1 MILFERLAQ
10 LHWPILLGVAFVLML
25 WRLGSGPLQGRWLR
39 KRVPIMLAVGDLLL
53 WPLLVLVAGSL
64 LLLLTPWLE
73 VENANTGVRTATLVV
88 CYLVASW
95 LLARLIEV
103 MILRKADDT
112 LPERVPKL
120 VVGLIYVAL
129 MLVGIAIVL
138 WQRGYSFAGIWLST
152 GVAAAVLGL
161 ALQRTLGDLFSGIA
175 LGIERPFKMGDW
187 VELRDGTVGQVIDLN
202 WRATRLRGWDNAT
215 HVIPNSKMAGEPLKN
230 LHDDQHLFAPW
241 YFVRIPAEV
250 DPRFATAL
258 ILDAALRCES
268 VLKFPYPIVRLADA
282 TTIPYQYMVWVH
294 LKNYPAV
301 FRGREELFREIHWAM
316 QRAGISIAP
325 EVHELHTRRAAVVQA
340 EPPTILLA
348 LKGLDVAGLL
358 TQEELEQVAA
368 RSVYSHFDS
377 GHVILA
383 EGAPSDAF
391 YVIVGGLVE
400 AAITLPDR
408 TRKVTEVIG
417 PGHHLGITSMLTDEP
432 SFLELRAKSDV
443 NLIRIDLDCLRSLL
457 AKRPELAER
466 FARIVKER
474 VDAADAARAA
484 SRQPVGRL
492 SLRDIRQRIEGLMA
506 RQSRFTRRP

>member
-10 LHWPILLGVAFVLML
+10 LHWSILTGVTFALVL

-39 KRVPIMLAVGDLLL
+39 KRAPIMLAVGDLLL
-53 WPLLVLVAGSL
+53 WPFVVLVAGSL

-73 VENANTGVRTATLVV
+73 LENVNSGVRTATLVV

-129 MLVGIAIVL
+129 MLVGIAILL
-138 WQRGYSFAGIWLST
+138 WQRGYSFTGIWLST

-202 WRATRLRGWDNAT
+202 WCATRLRGWDNAT

-258 ILDAALRCES
+258 ILDASLRCES
-268 VLKFPYPIVRLADA
+268 VLKFPHPIVRLADA

-294 LKNYPAV
+294 LKNYTSY
-301 FRGREELFREIHWAM
+301 RYK
-316 QRAGISIAP
+316 
-325 EVHELHTRRAAVVQA
+325 LHFPHV
-340 EPPTILLA
+340 
-348 LKGLDVAGLL
+348 
-358 TQEELEQVAA
+358 
-368 RSVYSHFDS
+368 DS
-377 GHVILA
+377 
-383 EGAPSDAF
+383 
-391 YVIVGGLVE
+391 
-400 AAITLPDR
+400 
-408 TRKVTEVIG
+408 
-417 PGHHLGITSMLTDEP
+417 
-432 SFLELRAKSDV
+432 
-443 NLIRIDLDCLRSLL
+443 
-457 AKRPELAER
+457 
-466 FARIVKER
+466 
-474 VDAADAARAA
+474 
-484 SRQPVGRL
+484 Q
-492 SLRDIRQRIEGLMA
+492 
-506 RQSRFTRRP
+506 